1 MNFGFNTA
9 VKGLLASQRS
19 IYIANH
25 NIGNVNTKGYSRQ
38 EGFQRATTAFELPGI
53 GYLGTGTE
61 IYDIQRVRDS
71 YIDFKYW
78 NERAPQGEWAAKRG
92 GLYEIE
98 KLFGEP
104 SNSSFRQYMDDFYKA
119 LETMSTNPS
128 DPAYREPV
136 RENALALTKHINS
149 TAVRLEQLRKETEV
163 SIETRVKNINS
174 MANQI
179 ASLNRQIY
187 SDEVDGRAAND
198 LRDRRDLLVDELSQ
212 IANVRVNESEDGKYR
227 VSISGVSIVDHIHVS
242 EIKLEKDENDPTKEI
257 KAQWSN
263 GSEVK
268 LRSGE
273 LKGLLELY
281 NEDGENNKYRGIP
294 YYQKRLDE
302 FAKGFADKFN
312 EQHEKGW
319 GLNGKKVDKFFDY
332 DDTKGI
338 AATITLSHGILE
350 DLEYIAAAGDENGS
364 ADDNGNLLELINQ
377 RENRNFFGSK
387 DEDEDKKV
395 SQGTPDDFIKSILS
409 NLAVDSMQSQ
419 RMYSSQNIMLD
430 NIQSKRDSISG
441 VSYDEE
447 MGDIVRFQHAYIAS
461 AKMVSTLDTIMD
473 VTINRLGLVGR

>member
-149 TAVRLEQLRKETEV
+149 TAVRLEQLREETEV
-163 SIETRVKNINS
+163 SIDARVKKINS
-174 MANQI
+174 IANQI

-187 SDEVDGRAAND
+187 SDEVGGRAAND

-212 IANVRVNESEDGKYR
+212 LVNIRVNESEDGKYR

-242 EIKLEKDENDPTKEI
+242 K
-257 KAQWSN
+257 
-263 GSEVK
+263 
-268 LRSGE
+268 
-273 LKGLLELY
+273 
-281 NEDGENNKYRGIP
+281 
-294 YYQKRLDE
+294 
-302 FAKGFADKFN
+302 
-312 EQHEKGW
+312 
-319 GLNGKKVDKFFDY
+319 
-332 DDTKGI
+332 
-338 AATITLSHGILE
+338 
-350 DLEYIAAAGDENGS
+350 
-364 ADDNGNLLELINQ
+364 
-377 RENRNFFGSK
+377 
-387 DEDEDKKV
+387 
-395 SQGTPDDFIKSILS
+395 
-409 NLAVDSMQSQ
+409 
-419 RMYSSQNIMLD
+419 
-430 NIQSKRDSISG
+430 
-441 VSYDEE
+441 
-447 MGDIVRFQHAYIAS
+447 
-461 AKMVSTLDTIMD
+461 
-473 VTINRLGLVGR
+473 

>member
-174 MANQI
+174 IANQI

-364 ADDNGNLLELINQ
+364 ADDNSNLLELINQ